1 MIGTIVSIAARL
13 FKLLI
18 ISREGWEA
26 AIPYGRT
33 SRKRPL
39 KMPTRIRPHNRRK
52 ICWDIVLNREDF
64 KEQKKSTPLPCPL
77 HSMLG
82 CLLFS
87 WSSSNSGTTL
97 HGRDGGEKAIFSTF
111 EVRKT
116 SKIPFRAKWHCNS
129 NVATTTTG
137 SVPYTLKLTNKQPT
151 GRSIQP
157 NRECF

>member
-1 MIGTIVSIAARL
+1 MTGTIVSIATRV

-64 KEQKKSTPLPCPL
+64 KERKTSTPLPCPL

-87 WSSSNSGTTL
+87 WGSSNSGTTL
-97 HGRDGGEKAIFSTF
+97 RGGDGKEKAIFPLF

-116 SKIPFRAKWHCNS
+116 SKIPFRTKWHCN
-129 NVATTTTG
+129 VASTTTG
-137 SVPYTLKLTNKQPT
+137 SALCTLKWTNT
-151 GRSIQP
+151 NNHIQP